1 MSNFLDQVGRPD
13 GFVFNAIKKQQ
24 DQAKNHEHD
33 PGPVLSPDGTPLK
46 EDQCICGTINCKE
59 SYSCWTSG
67 F

>member
-13 GFVFNAIKKQQ
+13 GFVFNAVKKQQ
-24 DQAKNHEHD
+24 SNDND
-33 PGPVLSPDGTPLK
+33 PGPVLSPNGTPLK